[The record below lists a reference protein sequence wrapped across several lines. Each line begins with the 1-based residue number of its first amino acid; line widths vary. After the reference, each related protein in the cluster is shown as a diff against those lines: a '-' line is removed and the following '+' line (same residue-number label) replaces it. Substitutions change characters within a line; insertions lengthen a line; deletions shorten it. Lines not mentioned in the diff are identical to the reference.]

1 MTIAWCANNMGGG
14 SPIATT
20 IDGKSEPI
28 VWTVGTGSS
37 NRLHAFDGD
46 TGEVLFGGGGQ
57 EEQMNR
63 VQNFQTPVVVNG
75 RIFVAANDRIYAFT
89 SR

>member
-20 IDGKSEPI
+20 IDGRSESI
-28 VWTVGTGSS
+28 VWTVGTEAS
-37 NRLHAFDGD
+37 NRLHAFDGE
-46 TGEVLFGGGGQ
+46 TGEELFAGGSQ
-57 EEQMNR
+57 DEQMSR
-63 VQNFQTPVVVNG
+63 VQNFQTPIVVNG
-75 RIFVAANDRIYAFT
+75 RIFVAANDRVYAFT